1 MFRAVVAVVIAMLNV
16 RWWSWAR
23 LCCAWKLPNL
33 S

>member
-1 MFRAVVAVVIAMLNV
+1 MLQAFAVVVTISLNV

-23 LCCAWKLPNL
+23 LCCAWKVSNL